1 MDFERE
7 EVLSN
12 LRQINEYDFEEFIAK
27 LWNRY
32 GWETEVTAGSN
43 DRGIDVIA
51 EKHRPFEQ
59 KHLIQVKRWG
69 SGNKV
74 GGPEIQQYSSLL
86 RRGDGIDAVV
96 VVTTS
101 SFSRQAKELA
111 SELNVKLVDGFDL
124 YDVLSEIDADDL
136 VKQYAGIGN
145 LATDSETDPD
155 SEGEEPNPSVERDTL
170 RPIFNEI
177 EAAVRNHRSEVSS
190 HKYNTDKSLKLS
202 FLNRHNEVVEL
213 SLHYSSIYHN
223 GADFSIRVEHNI
235 PEQILDEVRNAEG
248 VDQAWMKDSS
258 QIGATSSQG
267 NASPECR
274 VISVIINR
282 YRPNFSEEDKLYF
295 NETVPDSDIPSA
307 DESSDSEHNVS
318 DSPQT
323 EPDGSNHRD
332 EFWIEKEFDDLR

>member
-12 LRQINEYDFEEFIAK
+12 LRQIDEYNFEEFIAK

-86 RRGDGIDAVV
+86 RRGEGIDAVV

-101 SFSRQAKELA
+101 SFSHQAKELA
-111 SELNVKLVDGFDL
+111 SDLNVKLVDGFDL
-124 YDVLSEIDADDL
+124 YDVLSEIGADDL
-136 VKQYAGIGN
+136 VKQYTGIGN
-145 LATDSETDPD
+145 LTTDSETDLD

-190 HKYNTDKSLKLS
+190 HKYNTNKSLKLS
-202 FLNRHNEVVEL
+202 FLNEYNEVVEL

-223 GADFSIRVEHNI
+223 GADFSIRAEHDL
-235 PEQILDEVRNAEG
+235 PEQIVDEVHNAEG

-258 QIGATSSQG
+258 QIVASSTQG
-267 NASPECR
+267 NSSPECS

-282 YRPNFSEEDKLYF
+282 HCPNFSGEDKLYF
-295 NETVPDSDIPSA
+295 NETVPDSEIPSA
-307 DESSDSEHNVS
+307 DELSDSEHNVS

-323 EPDGSNHRD
+323 EPDRSNHRD
-332 EFWIEKEFDDLR
+332 EFWVEKEFDNLR